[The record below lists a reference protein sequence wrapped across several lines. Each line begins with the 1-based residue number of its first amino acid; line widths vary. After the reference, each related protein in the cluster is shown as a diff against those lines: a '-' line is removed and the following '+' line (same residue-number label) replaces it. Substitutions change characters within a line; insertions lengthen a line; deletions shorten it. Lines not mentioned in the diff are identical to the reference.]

1 MTAPVS
7 ASRRRIR
14 PRPLAGEPAGLRL
27 TDRQQQQ
34 LSLWSAELNAAAS
47 WHGELPVALL
57 ESCWLRLRRVP
68 VQQLAAALPPD
79 GSESAP
85 ELVRYRELCQ
95 SGLDSWSAQLQC
107 WQDFG
112 SGAFQQAQQRFWQ
125 HQERGNHGW
134 TLSRYLGLVERYRR
148 SLGPGGR
155 RELPLLRLAR
165 QGSEDA
171 HQLFWLP
178 AGRGPIGHTCA

>member
-1 MTAPVS
+1 VS
-7 ASRRRIR
+7 ASCRRIR
-14 PRPLAGEPAGLRL
+14 PRPLAGEPASLRL
-27 TDRQQQQ
+27 TDRQQRQ
-34 LSLWSAELNAAAS
+34 LSLWSSELEAATG

-68 VQQLAAALPPD
+68 VQRLAAALPPD
-79 GSESAP
+79 GSASAP

-95 SGLDSWSAQLQC
+95 GGLDSWTAQLQC

-112 SGAFQQAQQRFWQ
+112 SEAFQQAQLRFWQ
-125 HQERGNHGW
+125 QQERGNHGW
-134 TLSRYLGLVERYRR
+134 TLGRYLGLVERYRHG
-148 SLGPGGR
+148 LAPEGR

>member
-7 ASRRRIR
+7 ASLRRIR
-14 PRPLAGEPAGLRL
+14 PRPLAGEHASLRL
-27 TDRQQQQ
+27 TDRQQKQ
-34 LSLWSAELNAAAS
+34 LSLWSAELGAAPG

-57 ESCWLRLRRVP
+57 ECCWLRLRRVP
-68 VQQLAAALPPD
+68 VQQLAAVLPPD

-95 SGLDSWSAQLQC
+95 SGLDSWTAQLQC

-125 HQERGNHGW
+125 QQDRGNHGW
-134 TLSRYLGLVERYRR
+134 TLSRYLGLLERYRL
-148 SLGPGGR
+148 SLGPKGR

-165 QGSEDA
+165 QESEDT